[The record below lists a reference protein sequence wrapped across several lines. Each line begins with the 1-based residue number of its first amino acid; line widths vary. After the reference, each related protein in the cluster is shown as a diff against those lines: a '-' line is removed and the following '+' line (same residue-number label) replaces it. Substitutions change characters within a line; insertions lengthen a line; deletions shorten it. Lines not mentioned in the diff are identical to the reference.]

1 MGILQ
6 IMRGRAVAVAAL
18 AGVVM
23 ALAWAARQP
32 GTPLRPSGFNLFTRA
47 QDVEL
52 GEEAAHEI
60 RKQHEVVRDQM
71 LQNYLRRVGARLAA
85 APEARD
91 SGFAFTFT
99 VLNEKEVNA
108 YAVPGGPM
116 FVNMGLFRAVDN
128 EAQLA
133 GAMAHEMGHVILRHG
148 TAQMSKQNLL
158 EIPAIL
164 AAEVTGSR
172 LLARLAEAGVAIGVN
187 RFTRGDESEADAM
200 GAHLMAGAGWD
211 PVELGR
217 FFEKL
222 RGTNGPS
229 FLAFL
234 SDHPDPGNRER
245 AIADELR
252 TMQRRSYGYE
262 TGQFRRM
269 KAELRRLP
277 SPPVK
282 SVD

>member
-1 MGILQ
+1 
-6 IMRGRAVAVAAL
+6 VALAAL
-18 AGVVM
+18 AGVVV

-32 GTPLRPSGFNLFTRA
+32 GAPLRPSSFNLFTRE

-52 GEEAAHEI
+52 GAEAAHQI

-71 LQNYLRRVGARLAA
+71 LQNYLKRIGGRLADT
-85 APEARD
+85 PEARAC
-91 SGFAFTFT
+91 GFTFTFT
-99 VLNEKEVNA
+99 VLNEREVNA

-116 FVNMGLFRAVDN
+116 FVNMALFRAVDN

-148 TAQMSKQNLL
+148 TTQMSKQNLL

-164 AAEVTGSR
+164 AAEATGSR

-187 RFTRGDESEADAM
+187 RFTRGDESDADAM
-200 GAHLMAGAGWD
+200 GAHLMAEAGWD
-211 PVELGR
+211 PIELGR

-222 RGTNGPS
+222 QGSNGPS

-245 AIADELR
+245 AIADEVRTLR
-252 TMQRRSYGYE
+252 RRSYGYE

-269 KAELRRLP
+269 KAELRRVPAHL
-277 SPPVK
+277 K
-282 SVD
+282 NAE